1 MSDQGKSRMP
11 RLHHHLVITGGV
23 IMTLLAGC
31 RSTLHQTF
39 AFEPVEQRL
48 EGGGTI
54 SLVARGESTS
64 TDSAGILIE
73 RTESP
78 YWVGVY
84 VRHASMSALRV
95 KEVQFVSAESRTAM
109 IPTVPATEVLSDGET
124 RFVQFKALE
133 LSFEDH
139 EVLVSLE
146 DSVGGGTRT
155 DSVRLYLRK
164 HRAERRVS
172 FWEWLTHL

>member
-1 MSDQGKSRMP
+1 MSDQGESRMP
-11 RLHHHLVITGGV
+11 RLHHRLLIASGV

-31 RSTLHQTF
+31 RSTLHQAF

-48 EGGGTI
+48 EGGGMI

-64 TDSAGILIE
+64 IDSAGILIE
-73 RTESP
+73 RTKSP
-78 YWVGVY
+78 YWVGIY
-84 VRHASMSALRV
+84 IRHASMDAPRV
-95 KEVQFVSAESRTAM
+95 KDVQFGSVDSRRSIT
-109 IPTVPATEVLSDGET
+109 PTVPTTEVLSDGET

-133 LSFEDH
+133 LAFEDH
-139 EVLVSLE
+139 EVLLFLE
-146 DSVGGGTRT
+146 GGVGGRTRT

-164 HRAERRVS
+164 HVTERRVS